1 MRQAVRKFGLTRARK
16 LTINDDL
23 QTISQ
28 VFYLLSANPAV
39 EQPELKAFL
48 QLGQNAL
55 RRLADTI
62 SGSESL
68 HAEALPAS
76 AKLPARAEH

>member
-1 MRQAVRKFGLTRARK
+1 MRQVVGKFALSRARK

-28 VFYLLSANPAV
+28 VLYLVSANPAAQ
-39 EQPELKAFL
+39 QPELKAFL
-48 QLGQNAL
+48 QLGQAAL

-62 SGSESL
+62 ARSESL
-68 HAEALPAS
+68 HAETVPAAS
-76 AKLPARAEH
+76 KVPTPARQ